1 MPAALVAMSH
11 SPLLDFVE
19 VPADVASDVNGAF
32 DAARAFAKDFDPQ
45 LVVTFTP
52 DHYNGFFY
60 DTMPPF
66 CVGLRGFGL
75 GDYDTATGD
84 LDVPTERTEELVR
97 FVQEADVDMTMSR
110 YMGLDHGAVQPL
122 EILFGGI
129 DTIPTIPVFVNGVAG
144 PFVPMRRIRQM
155 GEAIGRWVAGCDER
169 VLLIAS
175 GGLSHD
181 PPVPQ
186 WATASED
193 VRKFLLDGR
202 NPTPEARQARQ
213 QRVIDSAKDFVEGR
227 ATIRDLNPEWDKE
240 FMRMCAEHDV
250 AGLDALTAEQM
261 VRDAGNS
268 SHEVRTWVSAF
279 SAFGAIG
286 DYRVETSFYRDIK
299 HYIAGFGVMTASQS
313 A

>member
-1 MPAALVAMSH
+1 M
-11 SPLLDFVE
+11 
-19 VPADVASDVNGAF
+19 
-32 DAARAFAKDFDPQ
+32 
-45 LVVTFTP
+45 
-52 DHYNGFFY
+52 
-60 DTMPPF
+60 
-66 CVGLRGFGL
+66 
-75 GDYDTATGD
+75 
-84 LDVPTERTEELVR
+84 
-97 FVQEADVDMTMSR
+97 
-110 YMGLDHGAVQPL
+110 
-122 EILFGGI
+122 
-129 DTIPTIPVFVNGVAG
+129 AG

-155 GEAIGRWVAGCDER
+155 GEAIGRWVATCDER

-227 ATIRDLNPEWDKE
+227 ATIRDLNSEWDKE

-279 SAFGAIG
+279 SAFGRSA
-286 DYRVETSFYRDIK
+286 T
-299 HYIAGFGVMTASQS
+299 TASRPPSTVTSSTTSPAS